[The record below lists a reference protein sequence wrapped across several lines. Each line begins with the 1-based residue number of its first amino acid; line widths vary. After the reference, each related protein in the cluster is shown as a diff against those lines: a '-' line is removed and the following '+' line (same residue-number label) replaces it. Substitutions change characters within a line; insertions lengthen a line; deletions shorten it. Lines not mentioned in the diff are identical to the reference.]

1 LRGGAQAGD
10 QACSRPQDAREQ
22 AARQADRAAG
32 EVAGVSLPP
41 GRRGRGGRRRG
52 PIVRLFVV
60 STLGIWKFLT
70 VLLSWRRA
78 TQRGDRKST
87 RLHSSNQCG
96 SRLPA

>member
-1 LRGGAQAGD
+1 MRGGAQAGD

-60 STLGIWKFLT
+60 STLGIWKILT

-78 TQRGDRKST
+78 TQRGRSRRGGQDRKST
-87 RLHSSNQCG
+87 RLNSSH
-96 SRLPA
+96 